1 MSVDMITEILSSGV
15 AFAIPL
21 MLAAAGES
29 ISERAGVL
37 NLSMEGMML
46 CGAFASVL
54 AAVTTGSAGVG
65 VIAGIAAGLVFGVG
79 NALLSVRFRADQIV
93 IGIAANALALG
104 LTTFGA
110 RILLADGK
118 GTGVPA
124 FADLDIPVLHDLPIV
139 GPALFGQTLL
149 GYLCIGVI
157 IVLAVVFSAHTM
169 PGIRIDAVGEDA
181 TSAGWTGLAV
191 NRIRVLGVLIAAGAG
206 GLAGA
211 QLALSEVR
219 SFSEN
224 MTAGMGYLAVVAVIA
239 GRWRI
244 TGILVAT
251 VFFGIARALQFA
263 LPAVG
268 VDIPYAVLVML
279 PYIVA
284 IVAVAGFVG
293 GRRAPSCLTVP
304 YVGRV

>member
-1 MSVDMITEILSSGV
+1 MNLSMITEIISSGI

-21 MLAAAGES
+21 LLAASGES

-46 CGAFASVL
+46 TGAFASVL
-54 AAVTTGSAGVG
+54 ASVTTGSAVLGAVAGVLAG
-65 VIAGIAAGLVFGVG
+65 VIFGVAQ
-79 NALLSVRFRADQIV
+79 ALLSIRFRADQIV
-93 IGIAANALALG
+93 VGVAANALALG

-110 RILLADGK
+110 RILLDG
-118 GTGVPA
+118 GRGQNVPA
-124 FADLDIPVLHDLPIV
+124 FTDVRIPVLSELPII
-139 GPALFGQTLL
+139 GPAVFGQTVL
-149 GYLCIGVI
+149 GYLCLV
-157 IVLAVVFSAHTM
+157 VVVALAMVFSPRTM
-169 PGIRIDAVGEDA
+169 AGIRVDAVGEDA

-191 NRIRVLGVLIAAGAG
+191 NRTRVLGVLIASGAG

-239 GRWRI
+239 GRWKI
-244 TGILVAT
+244 VGILWAA
-251 VFFGIARALQFA
+251 VFFGLARAMQFA

-268 VDIPYAVLVML
+268 IEIPYAVLVML
-279 PYIVA
+279 PYLIAIVA
-284 IVAVAGFVG
+284 ISGFVG
-293 GRRAPSCLTVP
+293 GRKAPTCLTVP

>member
-1 MSVDMITEILSSGV
+1 MNITMITEVLTSGV

-21 MLAAAGES
+21 LLAATGES

-46 CGAFASVL
+46 TGAFASVL
-54 AAVTTGSAGVG
+54 ASVTTGSAVAGA
-65 VIAGIAAGLVFGVG
+65 IAGVVAGLIFGLAQ
-79 NALLSVRFRADQIV
+79 ALLSVRFRADQIV
-93 IGIAANALALG
+93 VGVAANALALG

-110 RILLADGK
+110 RVLLGDGK
-118 GTGVPA
+118 GQNAPA
-124 FADLDIPVLHDLPIV
+124 FADIRIPVLSELPII
-139 GPALFGQTLL
+139 GPAVFGQTIL
-149 GYLCIGVI
+149 GYFCLAVI
-157 IVLAVVFSAHTM
+157 IALAVTFSPRTM
-169 PGIRIDAVGEDA
+169 AGIRVDAVGEDA

-191 NRIRVLGVLIAAGAG
+191 NHTRVIGVLIASGAG

-239 GRWRI
+239 GRWKVI
-244 TGILVAT
+244 GILWAAL
-251 VFFGIARALQFA
+251 FFGVARAMQFA
-263 LPAVG
+263 LPAIG
-268 VDIPYAVLVML
+268 VNIPYAVLVML
-279 PYIVA
+279 PYLIAIVA
-284 IVAVAGFVG
+284 ISGFVG
-293 GRRAPSCLTVP
+293 GRKAPSCLTVP

>member
-1 MSVDMITEILSSGV
+1 MNITMLTEIISSGV

-21 MLAAAGES
+21 LLAASGES

-46 CGAFASVL
+46 TGAFASVL
-54 AAVTTGSAGVG
+54 GSVSTGSAVAGALSGVL
-65 VIAGIAAGLVFGVG
+65 AGLLFGVG
-79 NALLSVRFRADQIV
+79 QALLSVRFRADQIV
-93 IGIAANALALG
+93 VGIAANALALG

-110 RILLADGK
+110 RILLADGR
-118 GTGVPA
+118 GQNVAA
-124 FADLDIPVLHDLPIV
+124 FADVRIPVLSELPVI

-149 GYLCIGVI
+149 GYLCIGAIV
-157 IVLAVVFSAHTM
+157 VLAVAFSGRTM
-169 PGIRIDAVGEDA
+169 AGIRVDAVGEDA

-191 NRIRVLGVLIAAGAG
+191 NRTRVLGVLIASGAG

-239 GRWRI
+239 GRWKI
-244 TGILVAT
+244 SGILWAAL
-251 VFFGIARALQFA
+251 FFGVARAMQFT
-263 LPAVG
+263 LPALG

-279 PYIVA
+279 PYLIALIA
-284 IVAVAGFVG
+284 ISGFVG
-293 GRRAPSCLTVP
+293 GRSAPSCLTVP

>member
-1 MSVDMITEILSSGV
+1 MLTEILTSGV
-15 AFAIPL
+15 AFAIPML
-21 MLAAAGES
+21 LAATGEA

-46 CGAFASVL
+46 TGAFASVL
-54 AAVTTGSAGVG
+54 GSVSTGSAMLGAVTGV
-65 VIAGIAAGLVFGVG
+65 VAGLVFGVFQ
-79 NALLSVRFRADQIV
+79 ALLSVRLRADQIV
-93 IGIAANALALG
+93 VGVAANALALG

-110 RILLADGK
+110 RILLGDGR
-118 GTGVPA
+118 GHNVPA
-124 FADLDIPVLHDLPIV
+124 FADIRIPVLSELPII

-149 GYLCIGVI
+149 GYLCLAAIAA
-157 IVLAVVFSAHTM
+157 LAVVFSPRTM
-169 PGIRIDAVGEDA
+169 TGIRFDAVGEDA

-191 NRIRVLGVLIAAGAG
+191 NRIRMVGVLIASAAG

-239 GRWRI
+239 GRWKVI
-244 TGILVAT
+244 GILWAT
-251 VFFGIARALQFA
+251 LFFGVARSMQFA
-263 LPAVG
+263 LPAIG
-268 VDIPYAVLVML
+268 VHIPYAVLVML
-279 PYIVA
+279 PYLIAIVA
-284 IVAVAGFVG
+284 ISGFVG
-293 GRRAPSCLTVP
+293 GRTAPTCLTVP

>member
-1 MSVDMITEILSSGV
+1 MNLSMITEIVSSGI

-21 MLAAAGES
+21 LVAASGES

-46 CGAFASVL
+46 TGAFASVL
-54 AAVTTGSAGVG
+54 ASVSTGSAVLGAVAGVLAG
-65 VIAGIAAGLVFGVG
+65 LIFGIAQ
-79 NALLSVRFRADQIV
+79 ALLSVRFRADQIV
-93 IGIAANALALG
+93 VGIAANALALG

-110 RILLADGK
+110 RILLDG
-118 GTGVPA
+118 GRGQNVPA
-124 FADLDIPVLHDLPIV
+124 FADVHIPVLGELPII
-139 GPALFGQTLL
+139 GPAVFGQTFL
-149 GYLCIGVI
+149 GYLCLAV
-157 IVLAVVFSAHTM
+157 VVALAVVFSPRTM
-169 PGIRIDAVGEDA
+169 AGIRVDAVGEDA

-191 NRIRVLGVLIAAGAG
+191 NKTRVIGVLIASGAG

-239 GRWRI
+239 GRWKVV
-244 TGILVAT
+244 GILWAA
-251 VFFGIARALQFA
+251 VFFGVARAMQFA

-268 VDIPYAVLVML
+268 VEIPYAVLVML
-279 PYIVA
+279 PYVIAIVA
-284 IVAVAGFVG
+284 ISGFVG
-293 GRRAPSCLTVP
+293 GRSAPTCLTVP